1 MKGRLLAAFSV
12 FGPKYPAGRAVGRTK
27 PKFSRNIKAG
37 PIRGTL
43 QHHVGIRSA
52 PLAISGP
59 LSDFLPEGSSPPVPE
74 ADWAPRRHLRGGGRP
89 SILAAR
95 RGRKNRAATNSP

>member
-37 PIRGTL
+37 PIQGTL
-43 QHHVGIRSA
+43 QHHVGIRFA
-52 PLAISGP
+52 RLAISGP
-59 LSDFLPEGSSPPVPE
+59 LSDFPPEGSL
-74 ADWAPRRHLRGGGRP
+74 PRF
-89 SILAAR
+89 
-95 RGRKNRAATNSP
+95 